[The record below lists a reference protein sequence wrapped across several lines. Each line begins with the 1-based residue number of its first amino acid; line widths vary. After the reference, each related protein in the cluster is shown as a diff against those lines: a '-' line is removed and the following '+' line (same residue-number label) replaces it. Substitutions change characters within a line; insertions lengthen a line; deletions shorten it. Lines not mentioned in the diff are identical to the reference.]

1 MASSTLESQ
10 AAFVA
15 RARDIGVEVASIQR
29 LVDAGFGS
37 YGRFAFAVPYAPQH
51 PDDRP
56 FQDFLQGLLR
66 AAPTESQLSA
76 LRRLFFES
84 HTMALADVRARVES
98 SPDQSLTARKLPTAE
113 RLARQTTQ
121 QGRLTGIIFTPDT
134 TPANH
139 LVDAFVDMVETG
151 LITYVKA
158 EQCCSR
164 AQEVSSLKRDTA
176 IALDSNGL
184 LKLGKKSAEGTC
196 EANTELKLRAA
207 WQRRSLAMDL
217 AGISSFEVVEQWIQT
232 LFSHLM
238 REQPKGFSKV
248 TLQQLLDCDKHLFTL
263 ASHRTMGRLTAAAG
277 DPKPLDAAIG
287 ALRESQEVLQYLTP
301 LPAGKR
307 AADPPAND
315 PPKKQK
321 VNINKESEVKG
332 QHKQKTTGIS
342 IPEGCVT
349 HDDNNKPLCFKFQQ
363 GKCSFKGPAGKR
375 CAKGFHKCYK
385 AGCFRNKPY
394 HLCTHSD

>member
-10 AAFVA
+10 AEFVS
-15 RARDIGVEVASIQR
+15 RAEAVGVEAASVQK

-56 FQDFLQGLLR
+56 FQDFLQTLLGV
-66 AAPTESQLSA
+66 APSDSQLSA

-84 HTMALADVRARVES
+84 HTMALADVRSRVES
-98 SPDQSLTARKLPTAE
+98 SPDQSITTRKLPTAE
-113 RLARQTTQ
+113 RLARQKIQ
-121 QGRLTGIIFTPDT
+121 HDRLTGIIFTPDT
-134 TPANH
+134 IPANH

-151 LITYVKA
+151 LLTYVKA

-184 LKLGKKSAEGTC
+184 LKVGKKSAEGTC

-217 AGISSFEVVEQWIQT
+217 AGIASFEVVEQWVLL
-232 LFSHLM
+232 LFTYLM
-238 REQPKGFSKV
+238 REQPNGFSKV

-263 ASHRTMGRLTAAAG
+263 ASHRTMGRLTAPAG
-277 DPKPLDAAIG
+277 DPKPLDSVIK
-287 ALRESQEVLQYLTP
+287 ALRESQEVLQFLAP

-307 AADPPAND
+307 VAVDPPVA
-315 PPKKQK
+315 
-321 VNINKESEVKG
+321 
-332 QHKQKTTGIS
+332 
-342 IPEGCVT
+342 
-349 HDDNNKPLCFKFQQ
+349 
-363 GKCSFKGPAGKR
+363 
-375 CAKGFHKCYK
+375 
-385 AGCFRNKPY
+385 
-394 HLCTHSD
+394 

>member
-1 MASSTLESQ
+1 
-10 AAFVA
+10 
-15 RARDIGVEVASIQR
+15 
-29 LVDAGFGS
+29 
-37 YGRFAFAVPYAPQH
+37 
-51 PDDRP
+51 
-56 FQDFLQGLLR
+56 
-66 AAPTESQLSA
+66 
-76 LRRLFFES
+76 
-84 HTMALADVRARVES
+84 
-98 SPDQSLTARKLPTAE
+98 
-113 RLARQTTQ
+113 
-121 QGRLTGIIFTPDT
+121 
-134 TPANH
+134 
-139 LVDAFVDMVETG
+139 MVETG

-217 AGISSFEVVEQWIQT
+217 AGISSFEVVEQWVQT